1 MIPLA
6 KNKTKQKQPEQS
18 LLTDEVSAEDLAL
31 MSAAFSTLAQAFT
44 FLSLLKVREDTQQAE
59 NQEGL
64 EGLEINL
71 PPFRRRT

>member
-6 KNKTKQKQPEQS
+6 KNKTKPKQAEQS
-18 LLTDEVSAEDLAL
+18 LLQDEVSAEDLAL

-44 FLSLLKVREDTQQAE
+44 FLSLLKVREDTLETE

-71 PPFRRRT
+71 PPFRRKS